1 MDVKSRLSTT
11 GAEGAAEVSAHMG
24 TSTSGALSKRVTDS
38 WHELGR
44 MHASQILMALGSGL
58 AVLASVVVYLVR
70 AATEGTPAVVSSE
83 AIWLFVFGLLGLVG
97 YVISRTSA
105 RNGAVVA
112 GIAGL
117 GLLLLAGGSA
127 GLLTGIV
134 VLVGAAWAFVK
145 SL

>member
-1 MDVKSRLSTT
+1 
-11 GAEGAAEVSAHMG
+11 MG

-44 MHASQILMALGSGL
+44 MHASQILVALGSGL
-58 AVLASVVVYLVR
+58 AILASIVVYLVR

-97 YVISRTSA
+97 YVISRPSA

-117 GLLLLAGGSA
+117 GLLILASGPA
-127 GLLTGIV
+127 GLLTGIIV
-134 VLVGAAWAFVK
+134 VVGAAWAFVK